1 MFRKSFPTILLL
13 LLASLSSACATRV
26 GPGHVGIKVSYA
38 GVYRGVQD
46 VPIVTGWVGY
56 MPGFTTVLN
65 YPTFVQTS
73 RLEGSEAISFNSK
86 EDLAITADI
95 SVSYQIQPERVPH
108 FYVMFRSDDLETF
121 TRGFFHNVTRDIFNE
136 VGGKYSVEGIMG
148 PEKAEF
154 LKEVKDKANAFM
166 AKFGVSVVQL
176 GFIGPPQPPPQV
188 MQQLNAKVA
197 ATQSAMKA
205 ENQIREAK
213 ASAQKIIAEAEG
225 FAQSNITRAK
235 GEALAAIS
243 RAEGQARANEL
254 IARSITPNILTW
266 QRIQLQG
273 KWIEAWGAGGAQI
286 PRVSGGTGQGLL
298 LDLRSLEGQSK

>member
-1 MFRKSFPTILLL
+1 MSRKMVLVVLLV
-13 LLASLSSACATRV
+13 LLASLCNACATRV
-26 GPGHVGIKVSYA
+26 NPGHVGIKINYA
-38 GVYRGVQD
+38 GAYRGVQD

-56 MPGFTTVLN
+56 MPGFSTVLD
-65 YPTFVQTS
+65 YPTFIQTS
-73 RLEGSEAISFNSK
+73 RWEGPEAISFNSK

-95 SVSYQIQPERVPH
+95 SVSYQLVHDRVPA
-108 FYVMFRSDDLETF
+108 FYVKFRSDDLKTF

-136 VGGKYSVEGIMG
+136 IGGKYSVEGIMG
-148 PEKAEF
+148 PEKANF
-154 LKEVKDKANAFM
+154 LKEVRLGANAFM
-166 AKFGVSVVQL
+166 HDFGVEVVQL
-176 GFIGPPQPPPQV
+176 GFIGPPNPPPQV

-213 ASAQKIIAEAEG
+213 ASAQKKIAEAEG

-235 GEALAAIS
+235 GEAAAAIS

-266 QRIQLQG
+266 QRLQLQA
-273 KWIEAWGAGGAQI
+273 KWIEAWGSGGAQI

-298 LDLRSLEGQSK
+298 LDMRSLEGQK